1 MNWRRFIIPLLVL
14 ILVAFFGSSSLVSA
28 AEIEQET
35 ATSSNSATN
44 SEVLD
49 NPVTLKFFWGEG
61 CPHCHQEALFLEKI
75 QTEFPQLN
83 IEAYEVFYNAE
94 GQNLMEDTAEEL
106 GVQVQGVPFTVI
118 GNKYLVGYSSDETT
132 GAALRREVAQQLDV
146 SLPAEATTSINE
158 SEPGQVTLPIFGE
171 ISADNLSLPLFTILV
186 ALVDGFNP
194 CAMWTLI
201 FLISLLLNMKDK
213 KRMWLLG
220 SLFIVASAG
229 VYFLFLAAWFNFFT
243 YFGYL
248 RWIKVVIGLI
258 ALAAGGYYL
267 KEAISNPTGACKVSQ
282 NQKRR
287 LVFEKLK
294 EFTLQKSIILAA
306 LGIMALAVAVNVVEL
321 ACSAGL
327 PAVYTQVLAMSN
339 LPGWQHYAY
348 LGLYILIFMIDDLAV
363 FFIAMTTL
371 KAVGLDGKFSRYS
384 HWIGGILLL
393 TIGLLLI
400 FKPEL
405 LMLG

>member
-75 QTEFPQLN
+75 QNEFPQLN

-171 ISADNLSLPLFTILV
+171 ISANNLSLPLFTILV

-220 SLFIVASAG
+220 SLFVITSAG

-243 YFGYL
+243 YFSYL
-248 RWIKVVIGLI
+248 RWIKVVIGLVS
-258 ALAAGGYYL
+258 LVAGGYYI

-294 EFTLQKSIILAA
+294 VFTLQKSIILAA

-339 LPGWQHYAY
+339 LPGWQRYAY

-371 KAVGLDGKFSRYS
+371 KAIGLDGKFSRYS

-393 TIGLLLI
+393 TVGLLLI